1 MDENMNKKMEQE
13 DWLNTLQHKMR
24 NYKEPIDDTIWKQ
37 IEEKLPVVHTRHTIA
52 NRRFGYAV
60 AAAVVVLVGLSVFFS
75 LIYTP
80 ITEKFANNTTSTKT
94 ATQTIDRKNSIADK
108 IIAQTIVEGS
118 TTKTK
123 PTSSAHYK
131 LRNQTGYSQ
140 SVLPE
145 KTDFSTPDEV
155 NKETKT
161 ESPQKTIDE
170 TIQNDKEK
178 KNSNNTNRRATKET
192 KKRRLPEM
200 VTASATDS
208 HSSRPWSI
216 GLSVGSGGIQ
226 NNTNGSDMAASNDPE
241 GFKMLNCEY
250 AYYKVTDMNYSN
262 NSFHHH
268 QPISFGLT
276 VCKSLDKS
284 FSIESGLVFTMLIS
298 DVDAYD
304 KKQQLY
310 YIGIPIK
317 GNWSFYRE
325 KQVQL
330 YLTAGAMGEKC
341 FYARIGGKKL
351 KLNAL
356 QFSINGGA
364 GIAYGLTN
372 HLSIYGEA
380 GVAYFFDDGSFVQ
393 SIRKEKPCNMNLQ
406 AGLRFTY

>member
-13 DWLNTLQHKMR
+13 DWLNTLQHKIR

-37 IEEKLPVVHTRHTIA
+37 IEANLPVVHTRHTIA

-60 AAAVVVLVGLSVFFS
+60 AAAIVVLIGLSVFFS

-94 ATQTIDRKNSIADK
+94 ANQTINRKNNAIDK
-108 IIAQTIVEGS
+108 IIAQTIVKGN

-123 PTSSAHYK
+123 STSSTHYK

-145 KTDFSTPDEV
+145 RTDSSIPNTV
-155 NKETKT
+155 NEDTKT
-161 ESPQKTIDE
+161 ESPQKTVDE
-170 TIQNDKEK
+170 TIHTNRDK
-178 KNSNNTNRRATKET
+178 KNSNGTNKRTVKET

-200 VTASATDS
+200 VTASAAKS
-208 HSSRPWSI
+208 HNSEPWSF

-250 AYYKVTDMNYSN
+250 VYYKATDMNYSN

-317 GNWSFYRE
+317 GNWSFYRQ

>member
-13 DWLNTLQHKMR
+13 DWLNTLQQKMR
-24 NYKEPIDDTIWKQ
+24 NYKEPIDDTIWKH
-37 IEEKLPVVHTRHTIA
+37 IEEKLPVVHTQHTIA

-60 AAAVVVLVGLSVFFS
+60 AAAIVVLIGLSVFFS

-80 ITEKFANNTTSTKT
+80 ITEKFAYNTTSTKT
-94 ATQTIDRKNSIADK
+94 TNQTINRKNSVADK
-108 IIAQTIVEGS
+108 IIAQAVIDGS

-123 PTSSAHYK
+123 STSSAHYK
-131 LRNQTGYSQ
+131 LRNQMGYSQ

-145 KTDFSTPDEV
+145 KTDSSTPKEV
-155 NKETKT
+155 NEETKT
-161 ESPQKTIDE
+161 EAPQKTVDE
-170 TIQNDKEK
+170 TIHKNKEK
-178 KNSNNTNRRATKET
+178 KNSNDTGKRAGKET

-200 VTASATDS
+200 VTASAAES
-208 HSSRPWSI
+208 HTSQPWSI

-226 NNTNGSDMAASNDPE
+226 NNTNGGDMAASNDPE
-241 GFKMLNCEY
+241 GLRMLNCEY
-250 AYYKVTDMNYSN
+250 AYYKATDTNYSN
-262 NSFHHH
+262 YSFHHH

-284 FSIESGLVFTMLIS
+284 FSVESGLIFTMLIS

-317 GNWSFYRE
+317 GNWNFYKQ

-341 FYARIGGKKL
+341 FYARLGGKKL
-351 KLNAL
+351 KLNAI

-364 GIAYGLTN
+364 GIAYNLTN
-372 HLSIYGEA
+372 HLSIYGEG

-393 SIRKEKPCNMNLQ
+393 SIRKERPCNMNLQ
-406 AGLRFTY
+406 AGLRLTY

>member
-1 MDENMNKKMEQE
+1 MNKKIEQE
-13 DWLNTLQHKMR
+13 DWLKTLQQKMR
-24 NYKEPIDDTIWKQ
+24 NYKEPVEDTIWKQ
-37 IEEKLPVVHTRHTIA
+37 IEERLPVVHTRHTIGGK
-52 NRRFGYAV
+52 RFGYAV
-60 AAAVVVLVGLSVFFS
+60 AAAIVVLIGLSVFFS
-75 LIYTP
+75 LIYSP
-80 ITEKFANNTTSTKT
+80 ITEKFACNTTSTKT
-94 ATQTIDRKNSIADK
+94 VKQVNDKNAPIDK
-108 IIAQTIVEGS
+108 IIAQTIIDGR
-118 TTKTK
+118 TAKTK
-123 PTSSAHYK
+123 SNSSAHYK
-131 LRNQTGYSQ
+131 LRNQLGYSQ

-145 KTDFSTPDEV
+145 KTDYSSHHEV
-155 NKETKT
+155 NQETKT
-161 ESPQKTIDE
+161 ESPQKAIDE
-170 TIQNDKEK
+170 TVHKNADK
-178 KNSNNTNRRATKET
+178 KNSDHTDKRTAKET

-200 VTASATDS
+200 VTAASAES
-208 HSSRPWSI
+208 HSSQPWSF

-241 GFKMLNCEY
+241 GLKMLNCEY
-250 AYYKVTDMNYSN
+250 VYYKATDTNYSN

-317 GNWSFYRE
+317 GNWSFYRQ

-341 FYARIGGKKL
+341 FYARLGGKKL
-351 KLNAL
+351 KLNAI

-364 GIAYGLTN
+364 GIAYNLTN
-372 HLSIYGEA
+372 KLSIYGEA

-393 SIRKEKPCNMNLQ
+393 SIRKERPCNMNLQ